1 MAFSI
6 FFSFILFF
14 VYKKK
19 FRIVPFSNNSE
30 PHFLC
35 RISIP
40 ALKCELP
47 IKLTLDMQ
55 KYHIPHIFN
64 KKQ

>member
-19 FRIVPFSNNSE
+19 GSE
-30 PHFLC
+30 LFLF
-35 RISIP
+35 
-40 ALKCELP
+40 
-47 IKLTLDMQ
+47 LTIQNLTSYVEFQ
-55 KYHIPHIFN
+55 F
-64 KKQ
+64 QL